1 MGCALPMAIGQQFA
15 SPERQVVSFS
25 GDAGFLMVAG
35 ELSTAKELDVK
46 PIFVVFVDASLALIE
61 LKQRGR
67 QMAKNGVLFG
77 KHDYASIGEAFGG
90 YGHTVTNR
98 DELRQAL
105 KAGLDADS
113 FTVIAAHID
122 EQSYIGRI

>member
-1 MGCALPMAIGQQFA
+1 
-15 SPERQVVSFS
+15 
-25 GDAGFLMVAG
+25 
-35 ELSTAKELDVK
+35 
-46 PIFVVFVDASLALIE
+46 
-61 LKQRGR
+61 
-67 QMAKNGVLFG
+67 MAKNGVLFG

-105 KAGLDADS
+105 KAGMDADS